1 MRKHYNWA
9 MDIAAIL
16 RRAARQRQ
24 LSVYQI
30 AKETGLNQSGLNQFF
45 NGTKDDLR
53 LSTVQVLCDY
63 LGLEIGLKQKKGKR
77 R

>member
-1 MRKHYNWA
+1 
-9 MDIAAIL
+9 MDIADIL
-16 RRAARQRQ
+16 RKVTRQRQ

-30 AKETGLNQSGLNQFF
+30 AKDTGLNQSGLNQFF

-63 LGLEIGLKQKKGKR
+63 LDLEIRLKQKKGKR

>member
-1 MRKHYNWA
+1 
-9 MDIAAIL
+9 MDIADIL
-16 RRAARQRQ
+16 RKVTRQRQ

-30 AKETGLNQSGLNQFF
+30 AKDTGLNQSGLNQFF
-45 NGTKDDLR
+45 NGTKDYLR

-63 LGLEIGLKQKKGKR
+63 LDLEIRLKQKKGKR

>member
-1 MRKHYNWA
+1 
-9 MDIAAIL
+9 MDIADIL
-16 RRAARQRQ
+16 RKVTRQRQ
-24 LSVYQI
+24 LSIYQI
-30 AKETGLNQSGLNQFF
+30 AKDTGLNQSGLNQFF

-63 LGLEIGLKQKKGKR
+63 LDLEIRLKQKKGKR